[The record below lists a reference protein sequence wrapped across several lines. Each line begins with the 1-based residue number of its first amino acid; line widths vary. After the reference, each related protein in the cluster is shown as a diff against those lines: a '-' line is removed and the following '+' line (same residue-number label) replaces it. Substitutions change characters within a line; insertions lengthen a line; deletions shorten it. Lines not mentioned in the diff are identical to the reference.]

1 MKVGDLV
8 KHRLDHARVGLDYLK
23 NWVGI
28 VLDFDSD
35 GDPCVQW
42 YDNGAQLYDTPTWE
56 FKSAVEKI

>member
-8 KHRLDHARVGLDYLK
+8 KHRITAHRKGLRYLD

-28 VLDFDSD
+28 VMKFDAD
-35 GDPCVQW
+35 GDPCIHW
-42 YDNGAQLYDTPTWE
+42 YDKGTQLYDHPTWE